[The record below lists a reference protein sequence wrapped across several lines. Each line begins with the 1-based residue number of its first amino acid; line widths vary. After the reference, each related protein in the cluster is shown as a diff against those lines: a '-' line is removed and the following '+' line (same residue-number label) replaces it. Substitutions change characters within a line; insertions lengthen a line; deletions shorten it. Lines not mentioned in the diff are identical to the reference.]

1 MPDFIDFELSVE
13 DNKNEEK
20 DEEVSDNDLDSLN
33 YFIDDN
39 DEVEDDRIFY
49 QKFENATAS
58 VDDILTE
65 EYDKLIAHIE
75 KIESLS
81 FCETSEEEA
90 GVDNFKGR

>member
-1 MPDFIDFELSVE
+1 MPEFIDFELSVE

-20 DEEVSDNDLDSLN
+20 DEEVSGNDLDSLN
-33 YFIDDN
+33 SFTDDN

-65 EYDKLIAHIE
+65 KYDKTIAHIE
-75 KIESLS
+75 KIESSS
-81 FCETSEEEA
+81 FCETSEEEV
-90 GVDNFKGR
+90 GVGNFKGR

>member
-1 MPDFIDFELSVE
+1 MPEFIDFELSVE

-20 DEEVSDNDLDSLN
+20 DEEVSDNDLDS
-33 YFIDDN
+33 FIDDN

-65 EYDKLIAHIE
+65 EYHKTIAHIE

>member
-1 MPDFIDFELSVE
+1 MPDFTDFELSVK

-20 DEEVSDNDLDSLN
+20 DEEVGDNDLDSLN
-33 YFIDDN
+33 SFIEDN

>member
-33 YFIDDN
+33 SFIDDN

-75 KIESLS
+75 KIEPLS